1 MQLPVFSVQISDLGS
16 SLPDV
21 AEEGCVYFQD
31 GSTLWV
37 YMSSCS
43 MCVWTGWENVYGFDM
58 SCIRNVAIKE
68 PLVDVVDP
76 KQVVT
81 NACLL
86 KVNLWGL
93 FP

>member
-37 YMSSCS
+37 YVIVFHV
-43 MCVWTGWENVYGFDM
+43 CVYV
-58 SCIRNVAIKE
+58 CVC
-68 PLVDVVDP
+68 VDRVGERVR
-76 KQVVT
+76 V
-81 NACLL
+81 
-86 KVNLWGL
+86 
-93 FP
+93 